1 MDVKINIIQNEG
13 IQISEVI
20 ADHIVVNNLSDAL
33 NLMGESFFNGSSR
46 ILLYEKNIISDFFD
60 LKSGLAGE
68 ILQKFS
74 TYRLRLAIVGDF
86 SKFPGKSLKD
96 FIFES
101 NKLGRIN
108 FVESREDA
116 LKQLSRN

>member
-1 MDVKINIIQNEG
+1 MEVNIQIIDKEG
-13 IQISEVI
+13 IRISEVI

-46 ILLYEKNIISDFFD
+46 ILIHEKNIIADFFD

-74 TYRLRLAIVGDF
+74 TYNLRLAIVGDF
-86 SKFPGKSLKD
+86 SKYKSKSLKD

-108 FVESREDA
+108 FVESREEA
-116 LKQLSRN
+116 IRRLSRK